1 MTVYDELGEMWYE
14 MVMATITPFVTGI
27 EENHDKP
34 QDSYS

>member
-1 MTVYDELGEMWYE
+1 MNVYDELGEMLCKR
-14 MVMATITPFVTGI
+14 VVATIMPFITAI